1 MPISRKK
8 TCVQCRKAKARCSLT
23 LPRCARCIDKGLSCE
38 YAAVT
43 IPRMAPYSTIAT
55 NTANDGRSGNLHDG
69 ATDFRRVS
77 AKHGRQQL
85 GVHPDPES
93 GPLSES
99 IPLAVDAPVLAPSL
113 DSSDTWPATMQA
125 DLGAGADMAFTIA
138 SMIEP
143 CHNVMRFMSN
153 IDMHVTQ
160 NPATDEADDARLRN
174 PVNGSGTHSNVLAH
188 DSSSCML
195 TSRRGLTANAILS
208 TRTIFGQVCAYPA
221 MMVSGH
227 ALPPFI
233 HSRCALDD
241 STTYNCAKAQKH
253 ECLGKTLSICA
264 ALIGMWLER
273 TPASSPFVWETIY
286 KEIAKLDSEYESYD
300 METSVESMQA
310 MTIYM
315 LLQAQDTDTIVKNDV
330 KFLLTALA
338 HTCQKVHETLEYNTF
353 VDTLDNPLDRK
364 TWALYEATRRT
375 ICLIYTVE
383 IFLEVRFRQHDFH
396 SCQKFS
402 NAPLPCIRDLWE
414 VPSTYE
420 WKKRYNAFLRA
431 RSAEKILTLGDY
443 KLSQHLSAEEFV
455 RNTTTGDS
463 YGCITK
469 DVLRWCEGL
478 DQLGT
483 LITLA
488 SALIKYELESSEI
501 AVGYVK
507 VP

>member
-23 LPRCARCIDKGLSCE
+23 LPRCARCLNKGLSCE
-38 YAAVT
+38 YATVS
-43 IPRMAPYSTIAT
+43 IPRMAPYSIMTTAT
-55 NTANDGRSGNLHDG
+55 NSSLHDG
-69 ATDFRRVS
+69 APGFRNVP
-77 AKHGRQQL
+77 AKHGL
-85 GVHPDPES
+85 DPDPAPPP
-93 GPLSES
+93 PLQADVP
-99 IPLAVDAPVLAPSL
+99 ILAAPSVDAP
-113 DSSDTWPATMQA
+113 DTWTATMQA
-125 DLGAGADMAFTIA
+125 DLGLGADMAFTIA

-143 CHNVMRFMSN
+143 CQNVMRFMGN
-153 IDMHVTQ
+153 IDMSISHEDAAV
-160 NPATDEADDARLRN
+160 AEADNARFR
-174 PVNGSGTHSNVLAH
+174 GMGTQSDVLAH

-208 TRTIFGQVCAYPA
+208 TRTIFGQVSAYPA
-221 MMVSGH
+221 LMVSGLS
-227 ALPPFI
+227 LPPFI
-233 HSRCALDD
+233 HSKCALDD
-241 STTYNCAKAQKH
+241 SSTYNCAKAQKH

-264 ALIGMWLER
+264 ALVGMWLER
-273 TPASSPFVWETIY
+273 TPASSAFIWETIY
-286 KEIAKLDSEYESYD
+286 KEIARLDSEYESFD

-315 LLQAQDTDTIVKNDV
+315 LLQAQDTDTIRKNDV
-330 KFLLTALA
+330 KFLLTALT
-338 HTCQKVHETLEYNTF
+338 HCCGKVHDNLPYNTF

-383 IFLEVRFRQHDFH
+383 IFLEIRFRQQDFRV
-396 SCQKFS
+396 CQKFA

-420 WKKRYNAFLRA
+420 WKKRYNAFLRG
-431 RSAEKILTLGDY
+431 RSADKILTLSDY
-443 KLSQHLSAEEFV
+443 KLSQQLSAEDFV
-455 RNTTTGDS
+455 SSTTTGDS

>member
-1 MPISRKK
+1 M
-8 TCVQCRKAKARCSLT
+8 
-23 LPRCARCIDKGLSCE
+23 
-38 YAAVT
+38 
-43 IPRMAPYSTIAT
+43 PRMAPYSLVTT
-55 NTANDGRSGNLHDG
+55 NSPNDGRSGNLHDG
-69 ATDFRRVS
+69 AADFRRVP
-77 AKHGRQQL
+77 AKRGGRQL
-85 GVHPDPES
+85 GVAPDPES
-93 GPLSES
+93 APLGES
-99 IPLAVDAPVLAPSL
+99 LGMVTESSPLAPDAPVLAPSVG
-113 DSSDTWPATMQA
+113 SSDTWPATLQA
-125 DLGAGADMAFTIA
+125 DIGVGADMAFTIA

-143 CHNVMRFMSN
+143 CQNVMRFMGN
-153 IDMHVTQ
+153 IDMDISHT
-160 NPATDEADDARLRN
+160 PAAGEAEDTRLRT
-174 PVNGSGTHSNVLAH
+174 PINGFGTHSDVLAH

-227 ALPPFI
+227 SLPPFI

-241 STTYNCAKAQKH
+241 SSTYNCAKAQKH
-253 ECLGKTLSICA
+253 ECLGRTLSICA
-264 ALIGMWLER
+264 SLVGMWMER
-273 TPASSPFVWETIY
+273 TPVNSPFVWETIY
-286 KEIAKLDSEYESYD
+286 REITRLNNEYESYD
-300 METSVESMQA
+300 METSVETMQA
-310 MTIYM
+310 MTVYM
-315 LLQAQDTDTIVKNDV
+315 LLQAQDTDTITKNDV
-330 KFLLTALA
+330 KFLLTALT
-338 HTCQKVHETLEYNTF
+338 HTCQKVHEQLEYNTF
-353 VDTLDNPLDRK
+353 VDTIDNPLDRK

-383 IFLEVRFRQHDFH
+383 IFLEVRFRQHAFR
-396 SCQKFS
+396 SCQKFA

-420 WKKRYNAFLRA
+420 WKKRYNAFLRG
-431 RSAEKILTLGDY
+431 RSVEKILTLGDY

-455 RNTTTGDS
+455 SNTTAGDG

-488 SALIKYELESSEI
+488 SALIKYELETSEI